1 MWLVNSNM
9 EVLKK
14 RLDSHCWDVLEGI
27 FISDMCACVC
37 SLKVCGVCM
46 CVYLYTGEK
55 SGS

>member
-37 SLKVCGVCM
+37 SLKVCGVCLG
-46 CVYLYTGEK
+46 VYLYTGEK